1 MAVAVAVAVAA
12 KRRRAAAV
20 PWVRV
25 RRHCTR
31 HRAKRADGRS
41 VCGRSPSQ
49 VCGGNYPRLRPCL
62 VRTRRCDGWTG
73 CRCCDGGLF
82 RFKWGCEDVSTST
95 FLCLCACVCGVCG
108 SGAVRVCVCAVDVH
122 PHEPAVCGGR
132 GLHRRSQTYWS
143 TVTHRHAGL
152 ATPRIAQLC
161 SRPAVSGTTCQQA
174 SATLPSPPPPLLRHL
189 NHPHHHRHHGEGELS
204 NQPTS

>member
-1 MAVAVAVAVAA
+1 MEEAPARCAAGTTLAFARVWCAHVVVMDGRDAAAATVACSGSSGVVRMSA
-12 KRRRAAAV
+12 RRRFY
-20 PWVRV
+20 
-25 RRHCTR
+25 
-31 HRAKRADGRS
+31 
-41 VCGRSPSQ
+41 VC
-49 VCGGNYPRLRPCL
+49 
-62 VRTRRCDGWTG
+62 
-73 CRCCDGGLF
+73 
-82 RFKWGCEDVSTST
+82 
-95 FLCLCACVCGVCG
+95 
-108 SGAVRVCVCAVDVH
+108 VRVCVVCVDRALCVCVCAMDAH